1 GYSGADRRRVLAI
14 YELAGETTRAKE
26 IAVEIGWWAAVARLS
41 AREVDRLGE
50 AEAWWDA
57 GQPELCGLALAGVR
71 DTSEQAEELRALLA
85 GHDLSE
91 QAADRA
97 EPDGYMMAARFA
109 LAAGKPGVAQSWL
122 GP

>member
-1 GYSGADRRRVLAI
+1 MPIAPWLLPVLWREHDWSGALDRLAGDLRAAEPGPQARRAAVERASAYEYIVADRRRVLAI

-71 DTSEQAEELRALLA
+71 D
-85 GHDLSE
+85 
-91 QAADRA
+91 
-97 EPDGYMMAARFA
+97 
-109 LAAGKPGVAQSWL
+109 
-122 GP
+122 